1 MSRQGPR
8 RAALGVA
15 VHNGWAILVTIDADG
30 RRPAVVDRRRVELIA
45 PDVPG
50 NPFHHEGLRLPLS
63 EAAAAVERS
72 RASALAHARDALAA
86 LVKAL
91 PLSRIEA
98 IALPEPRKV
107 PEQLADVLASG
118 NVVYVADRHMY
129 EVALSSAAASLR
141 LPVVRHPRD
150 HEYASAAA
158 SLDVRE
164 ATVRKYLDGLRVS
177 LGPPWQKDHRAA
189 AAAAIGVLGR
199 KARLDLR
206 TARTTR

>member
-1 MSRQGPR
+1 MRSRH
-8 RAALGVA
+8 AALGVT

-30 RRPAVVDRRRVELIA
+30 RRPTVVDRRRVELIA
-45 PDVPG
+45 PDVPS
-50 NPFHHEGLRLPLS
+50 NPFHHEGLRLPLT
-63 EAAAAVERS
+63 EAAAVVERS

-86 LVKAL
+86 LVKEC
-91 PLSRIEA
+91 PRSRIEA

-129 EVALSSAAASLR
+129 EVALFKAAASLR

-150 HEYASAAA
+150 QEFASAAA
-158 SLDVRE
+158 SLDVGE
-164 ATVRKYLDGLRVS
+164 PTVHTFLEGLRVS

-189 AAAAIGVLGR
+189 AAAAIGALGR
-199 KARLDLR
+199 KVRIDLR
-206 TARTTR
+206 AAQPTP

>member
-1 MSRQGPR
+1 MSRQGLRP
-8 RAALGVA
+8 AALGAA
-15 VHNGWAILVTIDADG
+15 VHNGWAIFVTIDADG

-50 NPFHHEGLRLPLS
+50 NPFHHEGLRLPLT
-63 EAAAAVERS
+63 EATAVVERS
-72 RASALAHARDALAA
+72 RASALAHARDGLAA
-86 LVKAL
+86 LVKAF
-91 PLSRIEA
+91 PQSRIEA
-98 IALPEPRKV
+98 IALPEPRSV

-150 HEYASAAA
+150 QEFASAAA
-158 SLDVRE
+158 SLGVRE
-164 ATVRKYLDGLRVS
+164 ATVRTYLEGLRVS

-199 KARLDLR
+199 KVQFDLR
-206 TARTTR
+206 TARPAR

>member
-1 MSRQGPR
+1 MTRQLLRP
-8 RAALGVA
+8 AALGAA

-45 PDVPG
+45 AEVPS
-50 NPFHHEGLRLPLS
+50 NPFHHEGLRLPLT
-63 EAAAAVERS
+63 EAAAVVERS
-72 RASALAHARDALAA
+72 RASSLAHARDALAA
-86 LVKAL
+86 LVKAC
-91 PLSRIEA
+91 PQSRIEA

-129 EVALSSAAASLR
+129 EVALTKAAASLR

-150 HEYASAAA
+150 QEFASAAA
-158 SLDVRE
+158 SLGVRE
-164 ATVRKYLDGLRVS
+164 LTVRKYLEGLRVS

-189 AAAAIGVLGR
+189 AAGAIGALGR
-199 KARLDLR
+199 KVRIDLR
-206 TARTTR
+206 AAQPAR